1 MTDAAPRLKADI
13 WIRALIR
20 RAQVAG
26 AFAAVVRKGDETAG
40 SLLLKVNSLDGQA
53 VVYVPGYDMDGQ
65 RVWRSHSSDG
75 ATAEAD
81 ADLYIEKAVSRD
93 PDVWIVE
100 IEDRQGRTFLDEPV
114 ET

>member
-1 MTDAAPRLKADI
+1 MTDPAPRLKADI

-53 VVYVPGYDMDGQ
+53 IVYVPGYDMDGQ
-65 RVWRSHSSDG
+65 RVWRLHSAAG
-75 ATAEAD
+75 ATPEAD
-81 ADLYIEKAVSRD
+81 ADIYIEKAVSRD
-93 PDVWIVE
+93 PDVWVVE
-100 IEDRQGRTFLDEPV
+100 VEDSQGRAFLDEPV